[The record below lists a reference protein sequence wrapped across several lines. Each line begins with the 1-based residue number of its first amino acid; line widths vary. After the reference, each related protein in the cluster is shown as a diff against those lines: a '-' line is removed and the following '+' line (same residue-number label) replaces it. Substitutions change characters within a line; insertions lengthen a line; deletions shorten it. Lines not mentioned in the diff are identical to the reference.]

1 MLKAYKYRIYPNNE
15 QKIQIA
21 KTFGCCRFVYNQT
34 LAYRKE
40 VYEKEKKSVS
50 KTDCNNYCNRQ
61 LKKEYEWLKEVDK
74 FALTNAIYNMDA
86 AYQKFFKEHAGY
98 PKFKSKHDNHK
109 SYTTNFTNGNITVD
123 FGCNRVKLPKLKG
136 IKAKLHRN
144 FIGQIKSA
152 TISQVP
158 SGKYY
163 VSILVETEHVELP
176 HINQNTGID
185 LGIKELCITSAG
197 KKYEN
202 PKIIRKYEKKLVK
215 LQRQLAHKEKRS
227 QNYCKTKKK
236 IALCHEKITNT
247 RKDYLHKM
255 SHEIISENQV
265 IVSEDLQIKN
275 MVKNHRLA
283 KSISDVSWYE
293 LTRQLEYKAK
303 WNGRKYVKIDTFYAS
318 SQLCSVCGY
327 QNTETKNLSV
337 REWTC
342 PVCGTNHDRD
352 INAAKHYTGRGITLM
367 DLIQEGNIGLM
378 HAAEKYD
385 YTKENRFSTYASW
398 WIKEAMQ
405 RAIDQ
410 QSREIRVPVHVAENM
425 KKVQKISKD
434 LQQKFGREATPEEI
448 AAEMKDKS
456 PEFVKEILSYLQNP
470 VSLETP
476 VGEDG
481 ENNLGDMVED
491 KDATTPE
498 DAMNQLVQK
507 EEVQELLES
516 LNDRERQVIRL
527 RFGLEDGKTH
537 TLEEIGDELNVTRE
551 RVRQIEARAMEKL
564 RSKATKL

>member
-1 MLKAYKYRIYPNNE
+1 MLKAYKYRIYPDNE

-34 LAYRKE
+34 LVYRKE

-136 IKAKLHRN
+136 IRAKLHRN
-144 FIGQIKSA
+144 FSGQIKSA

-163 VSILVETEHVELP
+163 VSILVETEHTELP
-176 HINQNTGID
+176 HTNQ
-185 LGIKELCITSAG
+185 
-197 KKYEN
+197 
-202 PKIIRKYEKKLVK
+202 
-215 LQRQLAHKEKRS
+215 
-227 QNYCKTKKK
+227 
-236 IALCHEKITNT
+236 NT

-275 MVKNHRLA
+275 MVKNHHLS
-283 KSISDVSWYE
+283 KSIIDVSWHE

-337 REWTC
+337 REWIC

-352 INAAKHYTGRGITLM
+352 INAAK
-367 DLIQEGNIGLM
+367 NI
-378 HAAEKYD
+378 
-385 YTKENRFSTYASW
+385 
-398 WIKEAMQ
+398 
-405 RAIDQ
+405 
-410 QSREIRVPVHVAENM
+410 
-425 KKVQKISKD
+425 
-434 LQQKFGREATPEEI
+434 
-448 AAEMKDKS
+448 
-456 PEFVKEILSYLQNP
+456 
-470 VSLETP
+470 
-476 VGEDG
+476 
-481 ENNLGDMVED
+481 
-491 KDATTPE
+491 
-498 DAMNQLVQK
+498 
-507 EEVQELLES
+507 
-516 LNDRERQVIRL
+516 
-527 RFGLEDGKTH
+527 
-537 TLEEIGDELNVTRE
+537 LEEGL
-551 RVRQIEARAMEKL
+551 RQIA
-564 RSKATKL
+564 